1 MEGDIIRTFR
11 LNPRSQLAID
21 EYKKKQLRLKPTF
34 RYKKEI
40 TINKIV
46 NEMIQ
51 EVGSKDWLEYEG
63 TLEHL
68 RALKARV
75 RRWKGQIRT
84 LTRHLWDMECKNRV
98 CNLVNIKQEKY
109 GYEDEDPTFENYLHD
124 EWGIF

>member
-1 MEGDIIRTFR
+1 M
-11 LNPRSQLAID
+11 AID

-68 RALKARV
+68 RALKAKA
-75 RRWKGQIRT
+75 RRWKGKIRT
-84 LTRHLWDMECKNRV
+84 LTRILWDMECENRI
-98 CNLVNIKQEKY
+98 CKLVNIKKENY
-109 GYEDEDPTFENYLHD
+109 IYEDEDEPSFTNYLSD
-124 EWGIF
+124 EWGII